1 MLLVQLMNP
10 FRAVSLG
17 SNVSQPYVGELG
29 EKRAGIAADVVG
41 VDKIW
46 HEVEEDEG
54 TEAYHRPCGEV
65 EGEEGI
71 QKGHC

>member
-1 MLLVQLMNP
+1 MSLVQLMDP

-17 SNVSQPYVGELG
+17 SDVSQPYVGELG
-29 EKRAGIAADVVG
+29 EKRARIAADMVG
-41 VDKIW
+41 VDKIGY
-46 HEVEEDEG
+46 EVEEDEG

>member
-1 MLLVQLMNP
+1 MLLVQLMDP
-10 FRAVSLG
+10 FGAVPLG
-17 SNVSQPYVGELG
+17 SDVSQPYVGELG

-54 TEAYHRPCGEV
+54 TEAYYRPSGEV